1 MIWRSITAQQFAL
14 YFTIL
19 VYVSG
24 LIGMHTAWRDW
35 FISMTP
41 FTLLLSTAVLLWW
54 QPLHTARTRAWALGA
69 FLIGYGSEVIGINTG
84 LIFGDYTYSG
94 VLGPQIWST
103 PPMIGINWLLV
114 TYLVN
119 EAVWRFL
126 PTRTSPF
133 LGAIIAAIGCTAF
146 DYLVEPGAI
155 SLNYWSWSTGLPP
168 FENYVGWFFVS
179 LIISMSY
186 TKTMSAGL
194 RNTAA
199 PVLLV
204 LQLLFFAVIR

>member
-1 MIWRSITAQQFAL
+1 
-14 YFTIL
+14 
-19 VYVSG
+19 
-24 LIGMHTAWRDW
+24 
-35 FISMTP
+35 
-41 FTLLLSTAVLLWW
+41 
-54 QPLHTARTRAWALGA
+54 
-69 FLIGYGSEVIGINTG
+69 
-84 LIFGDYTYSG
+84 
-94 VLGPQIWST
+94 
-103 PPMIGINWLLV
+103 MIGINWLLV

-179 LIISMSY
+179 LIISISY